1 MPLFD
6 SSSSTILCLTQ
17 GYYLFEVM
25 RESIY
30 LKKLGF
36 SEQTTNH
43 NQNSSIEGEGS
54 KLINYLKNNPYPYM
68 FRVSKISLNSLNF
81 LKTLWTERHASPSCT
96 EILLKTLLR
105 NQVYKNKL
113 IDRLNEKIVMK
124 KHEQRKFEEQVD
136 RIEIMQDFLDFIGKL
151 RTYQTNFNLFCD
163 IIKEIETF
171 LVHSESLK
179 KKVCP

>member
-43 NQNSSIEGEGS
+43 NQNSSVNFF
-54 KLINYLKNNPYPYM
+54 INFSNQ
-68 FRVSKISLNSLNF
+68 ISLNSLNF